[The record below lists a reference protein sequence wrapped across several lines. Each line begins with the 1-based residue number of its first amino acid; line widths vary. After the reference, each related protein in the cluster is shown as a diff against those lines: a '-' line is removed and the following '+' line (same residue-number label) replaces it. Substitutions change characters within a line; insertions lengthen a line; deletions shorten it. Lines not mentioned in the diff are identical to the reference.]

1 MVVLLIV
8 KGSYLLFAA
17 FIALVSF
24 IGLQEF
30 YRMTAPGRIVTVV
43 ILPAAGAALPLLFY
57 LRSAALTTFA
67 LTVLFLFIAIYT
79 LFSFREIKAAATD
92 AALFFFG
99 LLYIPYLLGHLVLI
113 RDLPLGWQWILL
125 IMFIVMSG
133 DSAAYFIGCRFGKR
147 KLYQSVSPNKS
158 VEGAIGGVAGS
169 IAGVFA
175 AKMLFFAEITLP
187 DALLAALLIG
197 TISQIG
203 DLFESLL
210 KRSCGVKDSGSIFP
224 GHGGILDRLDS
235 ILFAA
240 PVAYYYAVF
249 VVGRFFN

>member
-1 MVVLLIV
+1 
-8 KGSYLLFAA
+8 
-17 FIALVSF
+17 
-24 IGLQEF
+24 
-30 YRMTAPGRIVTVV
+30 MTVPGRIVTGV
-43 ILPAAGAALPLLFY
+43 ILPAAGAVLPLLFY
-57 LRSAALTTFA
+57 LRSPALTLFA
-67 LTVLFLFIAIYT
+67 LTVLLLTIAIYT
-79 LFSFREIKAAATD
+79 LFSFREIKAAATE
-92 AALFFFG
+92 AALLFFG
-99 LLYIPYLLGHLVLI
+99 LLYIPFLLGYLVLL
-113 RDLPLGWQWILL
+113 RNHPLGWQWILL

-147 KLYQSVSPNKS
+147 KLYPAVSPNKS
-158 VEGAIGGVAGS
+158 IEGSLAGIAGS
-169 IAGVFA
+169 MAAVIA

-210 KRSCGVKDSGSIFP
+210 KRSCGVKDSGGIFP

-249 VVGRFFN
+249 VAGRFFN

>member
-1 MVVLLIV
+1 
-8 KGSYLLFAA
+8 
-17 FIALVSF
+17 
-24 IGLQEF
+24 
-30 YRMTAPGRIVTVV
+30 MTVPGRITTGVF
-43 ILPAAGAALPLLFY
+43 LPAAGAALPIIFH

-67 LTVLFLFIAIYT
+67 LTLLFLAIAVYT
-79 LFSFREIKAAATD
+79 LFSFKEIKAAASE
-92 AALFFFG
+92 AALLFFG
-99 LLYIPYLLGHLVLI
+99 QLYIPFLLGYLVLI
-113 RDLPLGWQWILL
+113 RNQPLGWQWILL

-147 KLYQSVSPNKS
+147 KLYQAVSPNKS

-169 IAGVFA
+169 IAGVIA
-175 AKMLFFAEITLP
+175 AKFTFFNEISLP
-187 DALLAALLIG
+187 DALLAAILIG
-197 TISQIG
+197 TISQVG

-210 KRSCGVKDSGSIFP
+210 KRSCGVKDSGSIVP

-249 VVGRFFN
+249 VAGRFFN

>member
-1 MVVLLIV
+1 
-8 KGSYLLFAA
+8 
-17 FIALVSF
+17 
-24 IGLQEF
+24 
-30 YRMTAPGRIVTVV
+30 MTVPGRIVTGV
-43 ILPAAGAALPLLFY
+43 ILPAAGAVLPLLFY
-57 LRSAALTTFA
+57 LRSPALTLFA
-67 LTVLFLFIAIYT
+67 LTVLLLTIAIYT
-79 LFSFREIKAAATD
+79 LFSFREIKAAATE
-92 AALFFFG
+92 AALLFFG
-99 LLYIPYLLGHLVLI
+99 LLYIPFLLGYLVLL
-113 RDLPLGWQWILL
+113 RNHPLGWQWILL

-147 KLYQSVSPNKS
+147 KLYPAVSPNKS
-158 VEGAIGGVAGS
+158 IEGSLAGIAGS
-169 IAGVFA
+169 IVAVFA

-210 KRSCGVKDSGSIFP
+210 KRSCGVKDSGAIFP

-249 VVGRFFN
+249 VAGRFFN